1 MSRTPALARV
11 LALSA
16 LEYAVLAPAAAVC
29 GLLLYFGI
37 GGKASASLTLPWLAV
52 LPGAVLAA
60 WLTSPGRGDRFTY
73 RADERTL
80 RCGLAHAVAALTLLR
95 RLIEEWRRHGLVFLG
110 AALYWIGDIVTL
122 WAALRVFDLRLP
134 VTVLVLAYSTGWALT
149 RRALPLGGPGL
160 VEILLAWVLTWFHLN
175 FAQAAAG
182 VVAYRIFNFW
192 LALVP
197 AAAVLP
203 FARRLQRDLARAAA
217 RAPA

>member
-1 MSRTPALARV
+1 
-11 LALSA
+11 
-16 LEYAVLAPAAAVC
+16 
-29 GLLLYFGI
+29 LLLYFGI

-95 RLIEEWRRHGLVFLG
+95 RLIEEWRRHGLAFLG